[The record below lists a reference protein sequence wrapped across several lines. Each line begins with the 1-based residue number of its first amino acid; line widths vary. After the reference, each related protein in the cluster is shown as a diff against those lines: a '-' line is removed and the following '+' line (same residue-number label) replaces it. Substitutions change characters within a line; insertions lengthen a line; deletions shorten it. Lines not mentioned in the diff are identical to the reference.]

1 MVEYQE
7 RMHSDAHLLQW
18 IDRETGIAGGL
29 FTQLMPLGDASVAGL
44 LTELEMALYRAVDR
58 EAHSSSDAKL

>member
-1 MVEYQE
+1 
-7 RMHSDAHLLQW
+7 MHSDGHSLQW

-58 EAHSSSDAKL
+58 KDVKL